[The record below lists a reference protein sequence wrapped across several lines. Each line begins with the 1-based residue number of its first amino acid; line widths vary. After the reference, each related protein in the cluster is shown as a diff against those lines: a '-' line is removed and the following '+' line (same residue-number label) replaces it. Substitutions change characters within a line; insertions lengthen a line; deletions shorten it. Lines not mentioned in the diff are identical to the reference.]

1 MVDRND
7 PGAGDPSAMAA
18 MADDWGE
25 RAESIRSSQT
35 SVRSA
40 AEAASGSSWSG
51 EAHDAF
57 QRQVAA
63 VEPDL
68 LVLATGMSAA
78 AGALRGYAEVVR
90 AIKDEQDSLARRR
103 AVVEDERE
111 ELRGQLRVARAESS
125 NNYVSFPEPVAR
137 ARALEIELGDT
148 RDALD
153 AVEAE
158 WDALCERRAAADDAL
173 ISALS
178 SRDVRGALGVFA
190 RGGAAAIP
198 RGGLLTLVASL
209 SEADLRPL
217 VAVHPEVLDQIRSV
231 PPAEVATW
239 WGALVDGTRTLLV
252 NGIPELI
259 GTLGGIPAVVREA
272 ANRLVAAANLEMLLV
287 ERSKLALDGP
297 VAVAGPSGVASP
309 WMLRQ
314 ILEHVNEQQHQD
326 RLAALDTEIAYLK
339 RVVAGDVS
347 LYHYDRDRQQII
359 EMFGDV
365 SKADVIMSFMPG
377 TNTTMESFY
386 SSTADEGL
394 TSLTRRMVEYPPDG
408 VELAGFVLKQ
418 GFFPNLAPPEV
429 AVFGPQVNLWA
440 LPLGSRYAAFEEELD
455 VITDS
460 TPLLSVEHSFGSSPG
475 GQAERLGADFQARVV
490 LAGIG
495 MLEGWEPQDGT
506 AYYAIQ
512 GPTDINR
519 AFDGMQVDP
528 FGYAVT
534 ASEEN
539 GFTELDSGFT
549 GFRPF
554 GQHGDVISPDPSV
567 NLQTHLHLERIFMEL
582 ANQ

>member
-1 MVDRND
+1 M
-7 PGAGDPSAMAA
+7 
-18 MADDWGE
+18 
-25 RAESIRSSQT
+25 
-35 SVRSA
+35 
-40 AEAASGSSWSG
+40 
-51 EAHDAF
+51 
-57 QRQVAA
+57 
-63 VEPDL
+63 EPDL

-148 RDALD
+148 RDALG

-190 RGGAAAIP
+190 RGGAAALP

-209 SEADLRPL
+209 SEADLRAL
-217 VAVHPEVLDQIRSV
+217 VAVHPEVLDQIRSA
-231 PPAEVATW
+231 PAAEVATW
-239 WGALVDGTRTLLV
+239 WGALVNGTRTLLV

-272 ANRLVAAANLEMLLV
+272 ANRIVAAANLEGLLR
-287 ERSKLALDGP
+287 ERSLLTGEGPPTLGPPSRLAN
-297 VAVAGPSGVASP
+297 P
-309 WMLRQ
+309 WLLRQ
-314 ILEHVNEQQHQD
+314 IIHQFNEQQYVD
-326 RLAALDTEIAYLK
+326 RLAALDSEIAYLE

-365 SKADVIMSFMPG
+365 AKADVIMSFMPG

-386 SSTADEGL
+386 SSTQNTGL
-394 TSLTRRMVEYPPDG
+394 TALTRLMVDEPPAG
-408 VELAGFVLKQ
+408 VDAAGFVLKQ
-418 GFFPNLAPPEV
+418 GLFPNLAPPEV

-495 MLEGWEPQDGT
+495 MLESWEPRDGT

-519 AFDGMQVDP
+519 ALDGVQVDP

-549 GFRPF
+549 GFDPF
-554 GQHGDVISPDPSV
+554 GQHGDVISADPEV
-567 NLQTHLHLERIFMEL
+567 NGDVHVHLHRIIAE
-582 ANQ
+582 AARR

>member
-1 MVDRND
+1 
-7 PGAGDPSAMAA
+7 MAA

-178 SRDVRGALGVFA
+178 SRDVRGALGMFA

-198 RGGLLTLVASL
+198 RGGLLTLVASM
-209 SEADLRPL
+209 SEADLRAL

-231 PPAEVATW
+231 PAAEVATW
-239 WGALVDGTRTLLV
+239 WGALVDGTRALLV
-252 NGIPELI
+252 NAIPELV

-272 ANRLVAAANLEMLLV
+272 ANRLVAAANLEGLLR
-287 ERSKLALDGP
+287 ERSLLAGEGP
-297 VAVAGPSGVASP
+297 PTLGPPSTLANP
-309 WMLRQ
+309 WLLRQ
-314 ILEHVNEQQHQD
+314 IIHQFNEQQYVD
-326 RLAALDTEIAYLK
+326 RLAALDSEIAYLE

-347 LYHYDRDRQQII
+347 LYHYNRDRQQII

-365 SKADVIMSFMPG
+365 GKADVIMSFMPG

-386 SSTADEGL
+386 SSTQNTGL
-394 TSLTRRMVEYPPDG
+394 TALTRLMVDDPPAG
-408 VELAGFVLKQ
+408 VDVAGFVLKQ
-418 GFFPNLAPPEV
+418 GFFPNLAPREV

-460 TPLLSVEHSFGSSPG
+460 TPLLSVEHSFGSSPS
-475 GQAERLGADFQARVV
+475 GQAELLGADFQARVV

-495 MLEGWEPQDGT
+495 MMDGWEPQDGT

-519 AFDGMQVDP
+519 ALDGMQVDP

-549 GFRPF
+549 GFDPF
-554 GQHGDVISPDPSV
+554 GQHGDVISADPEV
-567 NLQTHLHLERIFMEL
+567 NGDVHVHLHRIFAE
-582 ANQ
+582 AARR

>member
-1 MVDRND
+1 MVARND

-40 AEAASGSSWSG
+40 AEAASGSWSG

-103 AVVEDERE
+103 AVVADERE

-137 ARALEIELGDT
+137 ARALEIELGDA

-173 ISALS
+173 MSALS

-209 SEADLRPL
+209 SEADLRAL
-217 VAVHPEVLDQIRSV
+217 VAVHPEVLDLIRSV

-272 ANRLVAAANLEMLLV
+272 ANRLVAAANLEGLLR
-287 ERSKLALDGP
+287 ERTLLTGEGPPILSPLSRLAD
-297 VAVAGPSGVASP
+297 P
-309 WMLRQ
+309 WLLRQ
-314 ILEHVNEQQHQD
+314 IIHQFNEQQYVD
-326 RLAALDTEIAYLK
+326 RLAALDSEIAYLE

-365 SKADVIMSFMPG
+365 GKADVIMSFMPG

-386 SSTADEGL
+386 SSTGEEGITALTELVVDEG
-394 TSLTRRMVEYPPDG
+394 PIG
-408 VELAGFVLKQ
+408 VDVAGFVLKQ
-418 GFFPNLAPPEV
+418 GFFPHLAPETIV
-429 AVFGPQVNLWA
+429 TQGPQVNFWA
-440 LPLGSRYAAFEEELD
+440 LPLGSRYAAFENELD
-455 VITDS
+455 VVVGD
-460 TPLLSVEHSFGSSPG
+460 TPLMSLEHSFGTAIG
-475 GQAERLGADFQARVV
+475 GAAESAGADFQARV
-490 LAGIG
+490 LLGGIG
-495 MLEGWEPQDGT
+495 MLEGWEARDGT
-506 AYYAIQ
+506 EYYAIQ
-512 GPTDINR
+512 GPHDVNR
-519 AFDGMQVDP
+519 YLDGVQVGP
-528 FGYAVT
+528 LGYAI
-534 ASEEN
+534 APSHEN
-539 GFTELDSGFT
+539 GITELDSGIT
-549 GFRPF
+549 AGDPIE
-554 GQHGDVISPDPSV
+554 QHNWLLSTDAQLNPRTRREV
-567 NLQTHLHLERIFMEL
+567 NRILYEL
-582 ANQ
+582 TR

>member
-40 AEAASGSSWSG
+40 AEAASGSWSG

-78 AGALRGYAEVVR
+78 AGAVRGYAEVVR

-148 RDALD
+148 RDALE

-173 ISALS
+173 ISTLS

-198 RGGLLTLVASL
+198 RGGLLTLVASM
-209 SEADLRPL
+209 SEADLRAL
-217 VAVHPEVLDQIRSV
+217 VAVHPEVLDQIRSA
-231 PPAEVATW
+231 PAAEVATW

-272 ANRLVAAANLEMLLV
+272 ANRLVAAANLEGLLR
-287 ERSKLALDGP
+287 ERSQLTREGPPALGPGFTLAY
-297 VAVAGPSGVASP
+297 P
-309 WMLRQ
+309 WMLKQ
-314 ILEHVNEQQHQD
+314 ISHQLNE
-326 RLAALDTEIAYLK
+326 LAALDSEIAYLK

-359 EMFGDV
+359 EMFGDAA
-365 SKADVIMSFMPG
+365 KADVIMSFMPG

-386 SSTADEGL
+386 SSTQNTGL
-394 TSLTRRMVEYPPDG
+394 TALTRLMVDDPPAG
-408 VELAGFVLKQ
+408 VDVAGFVLKQ

-475 GQAERLGADFQARVV
+475 GQAERLGADFQGRVL

-519 AFDGMQVDP
+519 ALDGMQVDP

-549 GFRPF
+549 GFDPF
-554 GQHGDVISPDPSV
+554 GQHGDVISADPAV
-567 NLQTHLHLERIFMEL
+567 NGTVHLNLQRIL
-582 ANQ
+582 AEAARR

>member
-1 MVDRND
+1 M
-7 PGAGDPSAMAA
+7 
-18 MADDWGE
+18 
-25 RAESIRSSQT
+25 
-35 SVRSA
+35 
-40 AEAASGSSWSG
+40 
-51 EAHDAF
+51 
-57 QRQVAA
+57 
-63 VEPDL
+63 
-68 LVLATGMSAA
+68 
-78 AGALRGYAEVVR
+78 
-90 AIKDEQDSLARRR
+90 
-103 AVVEDERE
+103 
-111 ELRGQLRVARAESS
+111 
-125 NNYVSFPEPVAR
+125 
-137 ARALEIELGDT
+137 EIELGDT

-198 RGGLLTLVASL
+198 RGGLLTLVASM
-209 SEADLRPL
+209 SEADLRAF
-217 VAVHPEVLDQIRSV
+217 VAVHPEVLDQIRSA
-231 PPAEVATW
+231 PAAEVATW
-239 WGALVDGTRTLLV
+239 WGALVDGTRALLV

-272 ANRLVAAANLEMLLV
+272 ANRLVAAANLEGLLR
-287 ERSKLALDGP
+287 ERSLLTGEGPPTLGPPSRLAN
-297 VAVAGPSGVASP
+297 P
-309 WMLRQ
+309 WLLRQ
-314 ILEHVNEQQHQD
+314 IIHQFNEQQYVD
-326 RLAALDTEIAYLK
+326 RLAALDSEIAYLE
-339 RVVAGDVS
+339 RVVVGDVS

-365 SKADVIMSFMPG
+365 AKADVIMSFMPG
-377 TNTTMESFY
+377 TNTSMESFY
-386 SSTADEGL
+386 SSTAGEGL
-394 TSLTRRMVEYPPDG
+394 TALTRRMVEYPPDG
-408 VELAGFVLKQ
+408 VEVAGFVLKQ

-429 AVFGPQVNLWA
+429 AVLGPQVNLWA

-495 MLEGWEPQDGT
+495 MLDGWEPQDGT

-519 AFDGMQVDP
+519 ALDGMQVDP

-539 GFTELDSGFT
+539 GFTELNSGFA

-567 NLQTHLHLERIFMEL
+567 NLQTHRHLRRIFLEVVDR
-582 ANQ
+582 